1 MTRSLIFVFV
11 CAAQFHTAF
20 VLASLC
26 HSVCLPVCFL
36 CQASERPRASAAE
49 CSSFFFRTLCFS
61 LIPVLFLCP
70 NNSYFLL
77 CSELNMWSEPP
88 DCELFHLWLTESE
101 PASAVPG
108 NVPSMLHGTCGCQQQ
123 LWRTQVGNLH
133 FLKGAP
139 TALFSR
145 IQLSSLFFFSFC
157 CCCFGFFLFPLFE
170 MYISCS
176 FFNFSLFKFSVLMA
190 PGYF

>member
-1 MTRSLIFVFV
+1 M
-11 CAAQFHTAF
+11 
-20 VLASLC
+20 
-26 HSVCLPVCFL
+26 CLPVCFL

-88 DCELFHLWLTESE
+88 DYVNCFICDWQKVSRPQLFLEMFRACFMGLVDASNSSE
-101 PASAVPG
+101 GPKWA
-108 NVPSMLHGTCGCQQQ
+108 TF
-123 LWRTQVGNLH
+123 T
-133 FLKGAP
+133 FLKVH
-139 TALFSR
+139 LLLCFHEFSC
-145 IQLSSLFFFSFC
+145 LPSFFSLFVVVV
-157 CCCFGFFLFPLFE
+157 FFLFPLFE
-170 MYISCS
+170 MYINCS